1 MTAALDLI
9 AAALDLI
16 AALVLED
23 GRTWGSIAAPF
34 QLDDVEAIFDPDQP
48 LWNFLTR
55 PRGGSKS
62 TDLAAV
68 LLAWLVC
75 FAAPGEHGYVIA
87 TDKDQGSF
95 AVLDA
100 ISGLVGRTPALHG
113 LVTVQAN
120 KVISRSGA
128 VVEVLSADGA
138 STWGLR
144 PAFIVCDELAQWPS
158 TRNARNVWS
167 ALLSAT
173 GKMAGCRMVI
183 LTSAGEPSHWSHRVL
198 TTALRSDRWRVNQ
211 VPGPLPWV
219 DPANLAA
226 QGQLLRESEYARL
239 HLNVWTVAEDR
250 LVTAEDLAAAAVLDG
265 PLEPVAGRRYI
276 VAVDLGL
283 TNDRTVCVIA
293 HAEPVDKE
301 WGASKRVVVDRIA
314 RWRGTRQKPV
324 TLAEVEAWLLEAT
337 TRYNRAKVVADPWQA
352 AGLCQRLR
360 QRSVIV
366 EEFVFSATSVGRIG
380 SGLHLALRN
389 RLLHLPNDEDL
400 LNELGNVRLKETTP
414 GVVRLDHDAGQH
426 YDFAVACGLAVVSL
440 QTAPAPTGGM
450 HFFTPDADS
459 SFDLLGRPIPPLHG
473 AWAGNTAMPTTV
485 IDDDEDDREERKNG
499 QTAVSPFA

>member
-1 MTAALDLI
+1 MTADT
-9 AAALDLI
+9 AAMSLM
-16 AALVLED
+16 AALVLENNH
-23 GRTWGSIAAPF
+23 TWGSMAAQF
-34 QLDDVEAIFDPDQP
+34 QWEDAEAIFDPDQP
-48 LWNFLTR
+48 LWSFLTR

-68 LLAWLVC
+68 LLVWLVC
-75 FAAPGEHGYVIA
+75 FATPGEHGYVIA

-100 ISGLVGRTPALHG
+100 ISGLVGRTPALQG
-113 LVTVQAN
+113 RVSVQTT
-120 KVISRSGA
+120 KITSKSGA
-128 VVEVLSADGA
+128 SVEVLSADGA

-144 PAFIVCDELAQWPS
+144 PKFLVVDEMAQWPS

-173 GKMAGCRMVI
+173 GKMAGCRLVI
-183 LTSAGEPSHWSHRVL
+183 LTSAGEPSHWSHKVL
-198 TTALRSDRWRVNQ
+198 VTALKSDRWRVNQ
-211 VPGPLPWV
+211 VAGPLIWA
-219 DPANLAA
+219 DPANLEA
-226 QGQLLRESEYARL
+226 QRALLRESEYARL
-239 HLNVWTVAEDR
+239 HLNIWTVAEDR

-265 PLEPVAGRRYI
+265 PLEPVAGRHYI

-283 TNDRTVCVIA
+283 TNDRTVCVVA

-301 WGASKRVVVDRIA
+301 WGSSKRVVVDRIA

-324 TLAEVEAWLLEAT
+324 TLSEVEAWLLEAT

-366 EEFVFSATSVGRIG
+366 EEFTFSSASVGRIG

-400 LNELGNVRLKETTP
+400 LSELGNVRLKETTP
-414 GVVRLDHDAGQH
+414 GVVRLDHDAGSHDDQ
-426 YDFAVACGLAVVSL
+426 AVACGLAVVSL
-440 QTAPAPTGGM
+440 QTAPPPSGGAY
-450 HFFTPDADS
+450 FFTPDAAG
-459 SFDLLGRPIPPLHG
+459 FDLLGRPIPRLLG
-473 AWAGNTAMPTTV
+473 TFAGDSTMPASVT
-485 IDDDEDDREERKNG
+485 IDDEDDPEDRPNG
-499 QTAVSPFA
+499 RTAVSPFR

>member
-1 MTAALDLI
+1 MSGLDEALNLM
-9 AAALDLI
+9 AS
-16 AALVLED
+16 LVLED
-23 GRTWGSIAAPF
+23 GRTWGSVAAPF
-34 QLDDVEAIFDPDQP
+34 QLEDAEAIFDPAQP

-75 FAAPGEHGYVIA
+75 FAATGEHGYVIA

-100 ISGLVGRTPALHG
+100 VGSLVGRTPALLG
-113 LVTVQAN
+113 RVTVQAN
-120 KVISRSGA
+120 KITSKAGA
-128 VVEVLSADGA
+128 SVEVLSADGA

-173 GKMAGCRMVI
+173 GKMAGCRLVI
-183 LTSAGEPSHWSHRVL
+183 LTSAGEPSHWSHKVL
-198 TTALRSDRWRVNQ
+198 ATALKSDRWRVHE
-211 VPGPLPWV
+211 VPGPLPWA

-226 QGQLLRESEYARL
+226 QRQLLRESEYARL
-239 HLNVWTVAEDR
+239 HENIWTVAEDR

-265 PLEPVAGRRYI
+265 PLEPVPGRRYI

-301 WGASKRVVVDRIA
+301 WGSSKRVVVDRIA
-314 RWRGTRQKPV
+314 RWRGTRRKPV

-360 QRSVIV
+360 QRHVQV
-366 EEFVFSATSVGRIG
+366 EEFVFSSASVGRIG

-389 RLLHLPNDEDL
+389 RLLSLPNDEDL
-400 LNELGNVRLKETTP
+400 LSELGNVRLKETTP
-414 GVVRLDHDAGQH
+414 GVVRLDHDSGQH
-426 YDFAVACGLAVVSL
+426 DDQAVAVGLACVTLATESASGMRPVFFDVDHVPEPHL
-440 QTAPAPTGGM
+440 MPLIGGRGIVG
-450 HFFTPDADS
+450 FTQMPDSVQRISD
-459 SFDLLGRPIPPLHG
+459 D
-473 AWAGNTAMPTTV
+473 
-485 IDDDEDDREERKNG
+485 DDDEDG
-499 QTAVSPFA
+499 PAPGATAVSPFQ